1 MFRAK
6 KREIW
11 DSFNTLRGRHLRHN
25 LEAPRFLLNYNY
37 ELIASWQL
45 TENDQICLDF

>member
-1 MFRAK
+1 M
-6 KREIW
+6 REIW

-37 ELIASWQL
+37 ELIAS
-45 TENDQICLDF
+45 